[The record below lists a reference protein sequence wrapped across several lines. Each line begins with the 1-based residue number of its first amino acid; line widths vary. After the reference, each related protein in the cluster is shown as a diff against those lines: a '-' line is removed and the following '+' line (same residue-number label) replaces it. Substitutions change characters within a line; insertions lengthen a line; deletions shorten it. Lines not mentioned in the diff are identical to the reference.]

1 MVKVDKGIIGI
12 ITNNSFL
19 NGLIHRKMRGQLLQ
33 DFDKIYILN
42 LHGSSRLQEK
52 SPDGTL
58 DQNVFD
64 IMQGVSISILVK
76 ENNKN
81 NKNCKLYYKD
91 IWGRKEAKSMIL
103 NDNTIHT
110 MDFVELD
117 YEGFNKSFR
126 NTLWGKTR
134 FIDNL
139 NFFEY
144 KTINGR
150 MEKYGNSWGIN
161 QIFEEFGSGV
171 STLRDKICVHFSKNS
186 LVEVINDFRKLS
198 TDDLKRKYDLVNS
211 RDWVLTDAKKDV
223 LTNFREDLIFKFTYR
238 PYDIRYIFYSGKNR
252 GFVGMPQKRIA
263 NNFLGKDNIGI
274 VFPRIAKG
282 IYNHGLVINYAGDYS
297 LGGRHTAAETNI
309 APLYIYQENGN
320 TDENGNGYLFK
331 EAGKK
336 DNFTKEFRKYLKDK
350 YAEKY
355 TPEQILGYIYAIL
368 HSKIYREKYI
378 EFLKIDFPRIPFVD
392 NSETFEKLSVIG
404 WELIQHHLLNIKT
417 KRGIAQLSGEGDNY
431 SVEKVDRIDGK
442 VYINK
447 DRYFDGIN
455 DEIWNFYIGGY
466 QVLDKWLKE
475 RKKHE
480 ITLETEDI
488 LHFINIVD
496 VIDFTINTM
505 VEIDSLVE
513 DWI

>member
-1 MVKVDKGIIGI
+1 LESSYRYGDKSLVNKILNERLINRFYGFELMLAPYVVAHLKITEFLKEEGYELWDGKRLSIYLTNTLSNNEPKPFAFMPHLTMEGREANRIKNEDVLVVVGNPPYSIHSMNINDWIQGLIKDYKPSDETKLNIDDDYIKFIRFAHWKMVKVDKGIIGI

-171 STLRDKICVHFSKNS
+171 STRRDNICVHFSKNS
-186 LVEVINDFRKLS
+186 VVVVINVCR
-198 TDDLKRKYDLVNS
+198 
-211 RDWVLTDAKKDV
+211 
-223 LTNFREDLIFKFTYR
+223 
-238 PYDIRYIFYSGKNR
+238 
-252 GFVGMPQKRIA
+252 
-263 NNFLGKDNIGI
+263 
-274 VFPRIAKG
+274 
-282 IYNHGLVINYAGDYS
+282 
-297 LGGRHTAAETNI
+297 
-309 APLYIYQENGN
+309 
-320 TDENGNGYLFK
+320 
-331 EAGKK
+331 
-336 DNFTKEFRKYLKDK
+336 
-350 YAEKY
+350 
-355 TPEQILGYIYAIL
+355 
-368 HSKIYREKYI
+368 
-378 EFLKIDFPRIPFVD
+378 
-392 NSETFEKLSVIG
+392 
-404 WELIQHHLLNIKT
+404 
-417 KRGIAQLSGEGDNY
+417 
-431 SVEKVDRIDGK
+431 
-442 VYINK
+442 
-447 DRYFDGIN
+447 
-455 DEIWNFYIGGY
+455 
-466 QVLDKWLKE
+466 
-475 RKKHE
+475 
-480 ITLETEDI
+480 
-488 LHFINIVD
+488 
-496 VIDFTINTM
+496 
-505 VEIDSLVE
+505 
-513 DWI
+513 